1 MTISQSIAETAEAL
15 KSFGAGNPRF
25 EAELFLAEA
34 LQVSRVFLF
43 AHPEEEVEPP
53 ARERFEA
60 LIARRLASE
69 PLQYI
74 LGTADF
80 RYLSLA
86 VGPGVL
92 IPRSETEGLV
102 GHAWEGL
109 TRWAEA
115 FPARA
120 RMRPWV
126 VDVGVGSGTILLA
139 LQHEAVRSGSLW
151 FRPLGVD
158 LSARALVMTAENAH
172 RNDLSRPDLILGD
185 LMAAIAPGDGV
196 AAIVSNPPYITTA
209 EMAALPAE
217 IREHEP
223 HEALH
228 GGCDGLA
235 VVRTLLGQA
244 EPYLRQGTL
253 LSIEIGATQAQAVR
267 EELERRNL
275 LESSRIYP
283 DLAGRPR
290 VVQIEPF

>member
-1 MTISQSIAETAEAL
+1 MTINQIIAETTEAL
-15 KSFGAGNPRF
+15 RSFGAGNPRF
-25 EAELFLAEA
+25 EAELLLAEA
-34 LQVSRVFLF
+34 LRVTRVFLF
-43 AHPEEEVEPP
+43 AHPEEEIEPA

-60 LIARRLASE
+60 LVSRRLASE

-92 IPRSETEGLV
+92 IPRSETEVLV

-109 TRWAEA
+109 NRWKRA
-115 FPARA
+115 FPDRA
-120 RMRPWV
+120 RRQPWV
-126 VDVGVGSGTILLA
+126 VDVGVGSGAILLA
-139 LQHEAVRSGSLW
+139 LQYEAIQTGEAW

-158 LSARALVMTAENAH
+158 LSARALVTTAENAR
-172 RNDLSRPDLILGD
+172 RNNLPCPELILGD
-185 LMAAIAPGDGV
+185 LLAALDLGDRV

-209 EMAALPAE
+209 EMADLPAE

-228 GGCDGLA
+228 GGIDGLA
-235 VVRTLLGQA
+235 VVKTLLDQA
-244 EPYLRQGTL
+244 EPYLQQGTL
-253 LSIEIGATQAQAVR
+253 LCFEIGSNQAEAVR

-275 LESSRIYP
+275 QETSRIYP
-283 DLAGRPR
+283 DLASRPR
-290 VVQIEPF
+290 IVQIEPF